1 MATIAPSNKRK
12 YAERVLFPSEE
23 ELAKV
28 ALLIMALV

>member
-1 MATIAPSNKRK
+1 MATMAPSNKRK

-23 ELAKV
+23 LAKV